1 MKVASIKKYRGSTE
15 KRFLEVGS
23 KKTLLNVALKTFF
36 WLKNFVFVLKKL
48 LIKKYHFN
56 SDDCENGSKGEFEF
70 PHDFSDYKIADL
82 TCSKSDYDD
91 NDIITN
97 IETKKGNVEILC
109 NDEPLKIKFSSIKIK
124 RIPSNYKKRQKRNQK

>member
-1 MKVASIKKYRGSTE
+1 M
-15 KRFLEVGS
+15 
-23 KKTLLNVALKTFF
+23 
-36 WLKNFVFVLKKL
+36 KNFVFVLKKL
-48 LIKKYHFN
+48 LIKKCHFN

-124 RIPSNYKKRQKRNQK
+124 RIPSNYKKRQKFNQN